1 MSNAQKE
8 HGKKQP
14 AEIKKVAKKAVRK
27 PYVIAIIPATVN
39 YRKISKGTTKGIVVD
54 SSVKTETVIYD
65 FKKGIIL
72 PDNINVDEIML
83 KRRITLVVPND
94 KTIKIRTKGSKTA
107 IITKKKTPIFFLRI
121 ATDFWINPRIADG
134 ILLTQNIKFNSEN
147 SGNDGKEL
155 ELPA

>member
-65 FKKGIIL
+65 YKKGVIF
-72 PDNINVDEIML
+72 PDHINVEEIML
-83 KRRITLVVPND
+83 QRKITLIVPND
-94 KTIKIRTKGSKTA
+94 NTLKIGTEGSKKF
-107 IITKKKTPIFFLRI
+107 IIAKKKTLVFFLRI
-121 ATDFWINPRIADG
+121 GTDFWINPRIADG

-155 ELPA
+155 ELSA

>member
-121 ATDFWINPRIADG
+121 VTDFWINPRIADG

>member
-1 MSNAQKE
+1 MSKKN
-8 HGKKQP
+8 GKIMP
-14 AEIKKVAKKAVRK
+14 AVENKVNQIPVRNS
-27 PYVIAIIPATVN
+27 YVIAVIPVTVN
-39 YRKISKGTTKGIVVD
+39 YKKKSIGTTKGIIVD

-121 ATDFWINPRIADG
+121 ATDFWVNPRVADG
-134 ILLTQNIKFNSEN
+134 ILLEQNIKYSSND

-155 ELPA
+155 ELSA